1 MTVEFKKI
9 KTTTQ
14 KDQFISQIERMII
27 SGDLKIGSRLPS
39 ERVLSEKMSVS
50 RSVVNSGLAELARRG
65 FVEIKPRVGNF
76 VADFIRKG
84 SSDVL
89 LSIMQYSG
97 DTLPEAETKSLVQF
111 LCTAGDMVIK
121 VTGSHLSE
129 EDYRC
134 LSEHREQIYASSTPA
149 EAAEKTYCFYHEL
162 ALVSGNTIA
171 PLLYA
176 SFRPVFV
183 NLWERYARKNG
194 IDGLY
199 GNCRMLLD
207 YIRNGE
213 TEKAEE
219 WIQSCAD
226 DMICGESGIIDN

>member
-14 KDQFISQIERMII
+14 KDQFISQVERMII

-111 LCTAGDMVIK
+111 LSAAGDMVIK
-121 VTGSHLSE
+121 VTGYHLSE
-129 EDYRC
+129 EDYLR
-134 LSEHREQIYASSTPA
+134 LSEHRAQIYASSTPA
-149 EAAEKTYCFYHEL
+149 EAAEKTYYFYHEL
-162 ALVSGNTIA
+162 ALISGNTIA
-171 PLLYA
+171 PLLFA

-199 GNCRMLLD
+199 GSCRILLD
-207 YIRNGE
+207 YIYDKKIDEALAWNVKC
-213 TEKAEE
+213 TEE
-219 WIQSCAD
+219 
-226 DMICGESGIIDN
+226 ML

>member
-14 KDQFISQIERMII
+14 KDQFISQVERMII

-111 LCTAGDMVIK
+111 LSAAGDMVIK

-129 EDYRC
+129 EDYLR
-134 LSEHREQIYASSTPA
+134 LSEHRAQIYASSTPA
-149 EAAEKTYCFYHEL
+149 EAAEKTYYFYHEL
-162 ALVSGNTIA
+162 ALISGNTIA
-171 PLLYA
+171 PLLFA

-199 GNCRMLLD
+199 GSCRILLD
-207 YIRNGE
+207 YIYDKKIDEALAWNVKC
-213 TEKAEE
+213 TEE
-219 WIQSCAD
+219 
-226 DMICGESGIIDN
+226 ML